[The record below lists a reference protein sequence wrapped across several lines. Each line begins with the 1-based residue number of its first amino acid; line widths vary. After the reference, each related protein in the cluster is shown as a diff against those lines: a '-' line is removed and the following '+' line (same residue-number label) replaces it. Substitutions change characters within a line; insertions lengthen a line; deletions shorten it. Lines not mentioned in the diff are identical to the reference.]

1 MTVLDTTVLVA
12 RSRNVPGAIAALQ
25 RNEEKGVPMRVPAAV
40 WVEFLSVYG
49 PAPRSAAVGAL
60 ESMVRFE
67 AFDRVLADE
76 AIRLQ
81 HELLRSGRR
90 LAWHDLQ
97 VAATALHY
105 NEPLVSNDRG
115 YDVVPGLHREPF

>member
-12 RSRNVPGAIAALQ
+12 RSRNVPAAVEALQ
-25 RNEEKGVPMRVPAAV
+25 RNEEKGVPLRVPAAA
-40 WVEFLSVYG
+40 WVEFLSVYD
-49 PAPRSAAVGAL
+49 PAPRNAAVGAL
-60 ESMVRFE
+60 ESMIRFE

-90 LAWHDLQ
+90 LAWNDLQ
-97 VAATALHY
+97 IAATALHY

-115 YDVVPGLHREPF
+115 YDRVPGLHREGY